1 MLNNIV
7 LDYGN
12 TLTFQ
17 IEIFFKLRRR
27 KEQSL
32 SEINRLKEKLK
43 LKK

>member
-1 MLNNIV
+1 MGGINV
-7 LDYGN
+7 DYGN